1 MKLNVLL
8 TACIILYTQVFAEKV
23 HRKSNSKRNKRL
35 FENSKIEIKNGY
47 VTRPETYGLGVKFN
61 EEILKKFSYKE
72 KVNTMI
78 STEEADIQL
87 I

>member
-1 MKLNVLL
+1 MIVGLIKI
-8 TACIILYTQVFAEKV
+8 TD
-23 HRKSNSKRNKRL
+23 SK
-35 FENSKIEIKNGY
+35 GQ
-47 VTRPETYGLGVKFN
+47 YGLGVKFN